1 MTNKKKMEQLS
12 PPRSAPQELN
22 ETPGR
27 WNRAPPLIVLQ
38 PWFLET
44 SSPGLQE
51 LGETKCGARWR
62 DLELW
67 PLGLEGIAGSNEEPE
82 EEDKGKGWWFSGW
95 SLSRFLWQVRALIG
109 CCRWRMFVLF
119 EVETPQ
125 NRLVQLACIGKCWA
139 VVRYKSVIWV
149 GGRKAWPLFLVCST
163 WFLSRPKHVKYD

>member
-1 MTNKKKMEQLS
+1 
-12 PPRSAPQELN
+12 
-22 ETPGR
+22 
-27 WNRAPPLIVLQ
+27 
-38 PWFLET
+38 LET
-44 SSPGLQE
+44 SSPDSKE
-51 LGETKCGARWR
+51 LGETKCGARRR

-125 NRLVQLACIGKCWA
+125 NRLV
-139 VVRYKSVIWV
+139 
-149 GGRKAWPLFLVCST
+149 
-163 WFLSRPKHVKYD
+163 